1 MNDVVKETE
10 QTERNKAS
18 EKPPKKQFSIIAK
31 SWLLSIKI
39 FISIYLFQPYPPRTS
54 RFFSSLYAYSIS
66 FIYWLP
72 FIEKSEE
79 SKNYGCQNRFFV

>member
-39 FISIYLFQPYPPRTS
+39 FISIYLF
-54 RFFSSLYAYSIS
+54 
-66 FIYWLP
+66 
-72 FIEKSEE
+72 
-79 SKNYGCQNRFFV
+79 

>member
-1 MNDVVKETE
+1 MNDAVKEIE
-10 QTERNKAS
+10 QTERNKTS
-18 EKPPKKQFSIIAK
+18 ENPPKKQFSIIAK

-39 FISIYLFQPYPPRTS
+39 FISIYLFQPHPPRTS
-54 RFFSSLYAYSIS
+54 RFFSSLSAYSIS